1 MRKCVGRFPGEVGRA
16 KVDRRGVC
24 RYTILPRTKV
34 GSWRNGRWSCNLKSM
49 SAGDFRSPAAWGRP
63 RAVASSSR
71 FIKLA
76 ELRRL
81 RGTEQVAAVCYR
93 VRNSGVEFLLVQT
106 RGGHWT
112 FPKGKVEG
120 GITQAQAAA
129 LEAFEEAGVHG
140 RMEELS
146 FTQYIRRKGRA
157 TGKANRHARSNPI
170 GNSLEIVMNAYLCE
184 VVRLTPP
191 QESGRMPTWFS
202 VEKPSGDCARIGTR
216 SSATNWCALSKK
228 RRRGFSARTGAAR
241 RWPWCGGRDSALLRR
256 RGGSHAATRA
266 CTIGQDALDSAKT
279 QLLPC
284 GFN

>member
-157 TGKANRHARSNPI
+157 TGKANRHARSNPS

-202 VEKPSGDCARIGTR
+202 VEKTKRRLREDRNSEFGDELVRVVEEAEARIQRTHGR
-216 SSATNWCALSKK
+216 SASMALV
-228 RRRGFSARTGAAR
+228 RRARFSIIE
-241 RWPWCGGRDSALLRR
+241 
-256 RGGSHAATRA
+256 ATRR
-266 CTIGQDALDSAKT
+266 
-279 QLLPC
+279 
-284 GFN
+284 